1 MSREFILEHP
11 IISEKAVSMIE
22 TENKIV
28 FKVSKLATKTDIKS
42 AFEKDY
48 AVKVLAVNIIN
59 DTKGQK
65 RAIVKLDPKFKAS
78 ELASKL
84 GMI

>member
-1 MSREFILEHP
+1 MQIYDVLEHP
-11 IISEKAVSMIE
+11 IVSEKAVSMIE

-28 FKVSKLATKTDIKS
+28 FKVNKDADKYDIKD
-42 AFEKDY
+42 AVEKIY
-48 AVKVLAVNIIN
+48 NVKVLAVNVVN

-65 RAIVKLDPKFKAS
+65 KAIVKLDPKFKAT

-84 GMI
+84 GMV